1 MNSYKVPY
9 SDKGAVDTARCASC
23 SGRLARARG
32 SPDSWV
38 TGRRVCALWQPGRL
52 ARARWFSFGTIVCGG
67 YNGRETIEVTK
78 HETTLLVSVETIAR
92 ATNLSRARASRD

>member
-32 SPDSWV
+32 SPDAL
-38 TGRRVCALWQPGRL
+38 CARYGSPDAL
-52 ARARWFSFGTIVCGG
+52 RARGGFLSVQLYAEGTMAAAMAV
-67 YNGRETIEVTK
+67 RP
-78 HETTLLVSVETIAR
+78 
-92 ATNLSRARASRD
+92 